1 MLVIHVLVEPRAS
14 KHTDLKHLGCGAQR
28 LKMVA
33 HGHAKAKRLLVSF
46 RFVGRLLYKWR
57 FEPLAETIGILIFTS
72 AV

>member
-33 HGHAKAKRLLVSF
+33 HRHAKAKRLLVNF
-46 RFVGRLLYKWR
+46 RFVGRLAFWR